1 MIPIRD
7 NIPSRTYPVVTVSL
21 IVANG
26 LAFLYEV
33 SLGESLQQ
41 FFLTYGLVPAKY
53 FNLSDKAAWNLI
65 SRFGPIFTSM
75 FLHGGWLHII
85 GNMLYLWI
93 FGDNVE
99 DRMGHWK
106 FLLFYLLCGVASA
119 YAHLYTNPVS
129 GVPTIGASG
138 AVSGVMGAYLVLYPR
153 ARIMTLVFI
162 FLFITFVHVPAVV
175 FLVFWILLQF
185 LSGTLTSLVG
195 QTGGGIA
202 WWAHIGGFVCG
213 MALVWLFRK
222 REHRPVYPDEY
233 KPW

>member
-7 NIPSRTYPVVTVSL
+7 NIPSRTYPIVTVSL

-26 LAFLYEV
+26 LAFLFEV
-33 SLGESLQQ
+33 SLGESLER
-41 FFLTYGLVPAKY
+41 FLFTYGLVPAKY
-53 FNLSDKAAWNLI
+53 FSMSDGDIWNLPA
-65 SRFGPIFTSM
+65 RFAPIFTSM
-75 FLHGGWLHII
+75 FLHGGWFHII

-119 YAHLYTNPVS
+119 YAHLYTNS
-129 GVPTIGASG
+129 TSQIPTIGASG
-138 AVSGVMGAYLVLYPR
+138 AVSGVMGAYMLLYPR
-153 ARIMTLVFI
+153 ARIMMLVFI
-162 FLFITFVHVPAVV
+162 FFFITVVAVPAVT
-175 FLVFWILLQF
+175 FLVFWVLLQF
-185 LSGTLTSLVG
+185 LSGMFTSFIG
-195 QTGGGIA
+195 QTGGVA
-202 WWAHIGGFVCG
+202 WWAHIGGFACG
-213 MALVWLFRK
+213 VTLVWLFRK

>member
-1 MIPIRD
+1 MIPLRD
-7 NIPSRTYPVVTVSL
+7 NIPSRTYPIVTISL

-26 LAFLYEV
+26 LAFLYEM
-33 SLGESLQQ
+33 SLGESLPQ

-53 FNLSDKAAWNLI
+53 FHLSDKSAWNVLA
-65 SRFGPIFTSM
+65 RFGPIFTSM

-106 FLLFYLLCGVASA
+106 FLLFYLLCGVAST
-119 YAHLYTNPVS
+119 YAHLYTNVAS
-129 GVPTIGASG
+129 GIPTVGASG
-138 AVSGVMGAYLVLYPR
+138 AVAGVMGAYLVLYPR
-153 ARIMTLVFI
+153 ARVMTLVFI
-162 FLFITFVHVPAVV
+162 FLFVTVISIPAAT
-175 FLVFWILLQF
+175 FLVFWIILQF
-185 LSGTLTSLVG
+185 LNGMFTSVIS
-195 QTGGGIA
+195 QAGGVA
-202 WWAHIGGFVCG
+202 WWAHIGGFACG
-213 MALVWLFRK
+213 VGLVWLFKK